1 MNANYIF
8 DIFEAAIMQ
17 GQPLDIA
24 AESVPAVEGLA
35 KREAIEFINV
45 HYDPLWRAYATG
57 NRKVFDDIL
66 AVCLK
71 TNSHEADLLARA
83 YETGN
88 EKLIAE
94 YEAKYG
100 TVV

>member
-1 MNANYIF
+1 MNVNYIY
-8 DIFEAAIMQ
+8 DIFSAANKQ
-17 GQPLDIA
+17 GLPLDLA
-24 AESVPAVEGLA
+24 ANSVPGVEDMTQ
-35 KREAIEFINV
+35 REALDIINV

-57 NRKVFDDIL
+57 NRKVFDDIA

-100 TVV
+100 NC